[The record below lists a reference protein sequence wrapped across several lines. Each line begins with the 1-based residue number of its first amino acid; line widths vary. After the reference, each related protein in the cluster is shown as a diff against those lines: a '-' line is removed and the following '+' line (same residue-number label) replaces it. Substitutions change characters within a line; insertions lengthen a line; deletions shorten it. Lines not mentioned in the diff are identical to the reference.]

1 MAGWK
6 NLFSR
11 KQTEVQENNSDACE
25 IPKLFD
31 VVFTSDTKLF
41 SLCKVN
47 NPNQNRNSVSIPV
60 LSCTKGQWG
69 LSAAAIET
77 EKRKIQNSLESAAQQ
92 RHKSAVWSSHDKVA
106 QGVDESVFLHIS
118 SDKMLA
124 WLMLFP
130 PLGNGKQLTSS
141 QILQSLINQGVT
153 YGIDYDF
160 LYSLSTRQNR
170 YFCLYAVACGKSPVE
185 AQDGRVVE
193 LYPRDVDLKTK
204 YCELSHVDYAWLN
217 LRRKVQEGDVICEII
232 PPTPG
237 ISGITVTRNLFL
249 PTKLDGQAAEI
260 PQGRNTCLS
269 EDGRYLIAE
278 KSGNVGYQGKNFQV
292 KPVLEILNGIGPKD
306 EHNINFLGDV
316 HIHGDVCPDV
326 VIRAT
331 GDVQIDGVI
340 EACTIEAGENVV
352 VSDGI
357 QGQHA
362 ATIRAH
368 KSVFARYLENCDV
381 YAQGVVQADC
391 IIDCNIYSNGT
402 VTARTGKGIIVRGTI
417 RSSKGVFAKTV
428 GSRADHET
436 KVILGGLPCDEQE
449 QGAIEQELNRATQE
463 INRISAQPK
472 SRENDSLLSKLR
484 LNQCVAKMKLERF
497 QKELAA
503 YNANI
508 HGNDPRKL
516 ICNEIYPGTEVTIQD
531 KVFAVQYLQANC
543 TIGIRD
549 DGRLG
554 YISSEEAIS

>member
-6 NLFSR
+6 TLFSR
-11 KQTEVQENNSDACE
+11 KQSEVQENSSDASE

-31 VVFTSDTKLF
+31 IVLPSDTKLF
-41 SLCKVN
+41 SLYKVN

-60 LSCTKGQWG
+60 LSCTKRQWV
-69 LSAAAIET
+69 LSPPAIET
-77 EKRKIQNSLESAAQQ
+77 EKRKIQNSLESAAKQ
-92 RHKSAVWSSHDKVA
+92 RHKSVVWSSHDKVA
-106 QGVDESVFLHIS
+106 QGVDESVFIHIS

-141 QILQSLINQGVT
+141 QILQSLIKQGVT
-153 YGIDYDF
+153 FGIDYDF
-160 LYSLSTRQNR
+160 LYSLSARQNR
-170 YFCLYAVACGKSPVE
+170 HFCLYAVACGKAPVE

-237 ISGITVTRNLFL
+237 ISGITVTRNLLL
-249 PTKLDGQAAEI
+249 PTLLDGQAAEV

-292 KPVLEILNGIGPKD
+292 KPILEIFNGIRPKD

-316 HIHGDVCPDV
+316 HIYGDVCPGV

-331 GDVQIDGVI
+331 GDVQVDGVI
-340 EACTIEAGENVV
+340 EACTVEAGENVV

-368 KSVFARYLENCDV
+368 KSVYARYLENCDV

-428 GSRADHET
+428 GSHADHQT
-436 KVILGGLPCDEQE
+436 HVILGGLPCDEQE
-449 QGAIEQELNRATQE
+449 QEKIAQVLDEATKE

-472 SRENDSLLSKLR
+472 SRETDSLLSKLR

-503 YNANI
+503 YNATI
-508 HGNDPRKL
+508 RGNDPRKL
-516 ICNEIYPGTEVTIQD
+516 VCDEIYPGTDVTIQEND
-531 KVFAVQYLQANC
+531 FSVQFFQSNC
-543 TIGIRD
+543 TIGIRE
-549 DGRLG
+549 DGRIG
-554 YISSEEAIS
+554 YIMNEEAIS

>member
-1 MAGWK
+1 M
-6 NLFSR
+6 
-11 KQTEVQENNSDACE
+11 
-25 IPKLFD
+25 
-31 VVFTSDTKLF
+31 
-41 SLCKVN
+41 
-47 NPNQNRNSVSIPV
+47 
-60 LSCTKGQWG
+60 
-69 LSAAAIET
+69 
-77 EKRKIQNSLESAAQQ
+77 
-92 RHKSAVWSSHDKVA
+92 
-106 QGVDESVFLHIS
+106 
-118 SDKMLA
+118 
-124 WLMLFP
+124 
-130 PLGNGKQLTSS
+130 
-141 QILQSLINQGVT
+141 
-153 YGIDYDF
+153 
-160 LYSLSTRQNR
+160 
-170 YFCLYAVACGKSPVE
+170 
-185 AQDGRVVE
+185 
-193 LYPRDVDLKTK
+193 
-204 YCELSHVDYAWLN
+204 
-217 LRRKVQEGDVICEII
+217 
-232 PPTPG
+232 
-237 ISGITVTRNLFL
+237 
-249 PTKLDGQAAEI
+249 
-260 PQGRNTCLS
+260 
-269 EDGRYLIAE
+269 
-278 KSGNVGYQGKNFQV
+278 GYQGKNFQV

-306 EHNINFLGDV
+306 EHNINYLGDV

-402 VTARTGKGIIVRGTI
+402 VTARTGKGIIVRGMI

-428 GSRADHET
+428 GSHADHET

-449 QGAIEQELNRATQE
+449 QGAIEEELNKAIQE

-497 QKELAA
+497 QKELEA
-503 YNANI
+503 YNQSI

-531 KVFAVQYLQANC
+531 KVFTVQYLQAKC

-554 YISSEEAIS
+554 YISSEEVIS